1 MFVLF
6 NKKTGKD
13 KVGFSALSSGEKKKI
28 IVKAVREANKDQLNL
43 VKEFD
48 RKFGK
53 LKQLDRQYR

>member
-6 NKKTGKD
+6 NKKTEKD

-28 IVKAVREANKDQLNL
+28 IVRAVRGANRDQLNL

-53 LKQLDRQYR
+53 LKQLDKQYR